1 MHTPV
6 RIALIA
12 PPYPLSEAPS
22 PPLGLSYAA
31 AACAAAGAEVAIFDY
46 IVRRYTP
53 EKLRRDLDSF
63 DPDVVGATSVTM
75 NFLAAAEIIR
85 EAKQYKP
92 SLLTLMGGPHVSY
105 DIEGTLRRFPEVDVV
120 VFGEGE
126 ETLMEFLPHI
136 GDPDAWPK
144 IRGIAF
150 RQDEGIIKTPA
161 RPLIEDLD
169 ALPLPAR
176 HLLPMS
182 RYLALG
188 FPAGIITSRGCPNQC
203 IFCLGRRMVGAR
215 IRPRSPIKVVD
226 EIESLLDYGFTRIN
240 ITDDTFTANRDRV
253 KALCGEIKR
262 RGIKFEWS
270 AFSRVNTV
278 DPEILAIMREAG
290 CDSISFG
297 IESGN
302 PEMLKR
308 IRKGITVEQARRA
321 VQYCKEA
328 GIGAHASF
336 IVGLPGETRQ
346 TMNDS
351 KRLAEEL
358 GIQYGYHMLAPF
370 PGTTVR
376 EKIAEYDLEVL
387 TDDWNA
393 YDANR
398 AIVRTSDLSAAE
410 MDAFLNEF
418 LEAIDAAWQE
428 VLKRYH
434 EGTAT
439 PDEAF
444 KVESLSRMEL
454 MYQLLS
460 EDLIERVGTFSR
472 NGQDPVQELVMRIA
486 PFTRFETDFV
496 ARAIGPMVSRGYLK
510 VEMENGSVR
519 WFWTHNRWVDRLQR
533 ADGPVRPSQ

>member
-1 MHTPV
+1 MHRPV
-6 RIALIA
+6 RIAFIA

-31 AACAAAGAEVAIFDY
+31 AACASAGAEVAIFDY

-53 EKLRRDLDSF
+53 EKLQEDLDAF

-75 NFLAAAEIIR
+75 NFLSAAEIIR
-85 EAKQYKP
+85 EAKRLKP
-92 SLLTLMGGPHVSY
+92 SVLTLMGGPHVSY
-105 DIEGTLRRFPEVDVV
+105 DIEGTLRRFPEVDVI

-126 ETLMEFLPHI
+126 ETLMEFLPRI
-136 GDPDAWPK
+136 EEPDAWPRIK
-144 IRGIAF
+144 GIAF
-150 RQDEGIIKTPA
+150 RRGEEIVKTPA

-169 ALPLPAR
+169 SLPLPAR

-215 IRPRSPIKVVD
+215 VRPRSPQKVAD
-226 EIESLLDYGFTRIN
+226 EIEALLDYGFTRIN
-240 ITDDTFTANRDRV
+240 ITDDTFTANRERV

-262 RGIKFEWS
+262 RGIRFDWS

-278 DPEILAIMREAG
+278 DPEILAIMRDAG

-302 PEMLKR
+302 PEMLRR
-308 IRKGITVEQARRA
+308 IRKGITVEQARTA
-321 VQYCKEA
+321 VRYCKEA

-336 IVGLPGETRQ
+336 IVGLPGETRE
-346 TMNDS
+346 TVNDS
-351 KRLAEEL
+351 RRLAEEL

-376 EKIAEYDLEVL
+376 ERIAEYDLEIL

-398 AIVRTSDLSAAE
+398 AIVRTSALSAAE

-418 LEAIDAAWQE
+418 LQAIDAAWQE
-428 VLKRYH
+428 VLKRYR

-439 PDEAF
+439 PEEIS

-454 MYQLLS
+454 MYQVLS
-460 EDLIERVGTFSR
+460 EDLIERAGSFSC
-472 NGQDPVQELVMRIA
+472 NGQDPVRELAMRIA
-486 PFTRFETDFV
+486 PLTRFEPEFV
-496 ARAIGPMVSRGYLK
+496 AGALGPMVGKGYLK
-510 VEMENGSVR
+510 SEMENGSRR
-519 WFWTHNRWVDRLQR
+519 WFWTHNRWVDRL
-533 ADGPVRPSQ
+533 